1 MKGCPILH
9 PFLFIYFLI
18 FYPAVSPPFQ
28 KIKSGFQIA
37 FAKNKL
43 ISYRTCLVRVFI
55 FYFVFVT
62 FFSIE
67 VEILILI

>member
-1 MKGCPILH
+1 MKACPILH

-18 FYPAVSPPFQ
+18 FYPAVSPPYQ
-28 KIKSGFQIA
+28 KIKSGFQIE

-43 ISYRTCLVRVFI
+43 ISYRVRVFI